1 VAEFLSVNE
10 HRAEKLVLES
20 DSELVFEAISPVGV
34 LGQLS
39 HGSHEATREE
49 LLGNVEALKFVHGL
63 HLLLTLGTRIV
74 QGLVLLLDQV
84 DLAFDLLL
92 PLVLVVLCALL
103 VLLFEFTDFLQLR
116 LFFDLED
123 GLLD

>member
-1 VAEFLSVNE
+1 M
-10 HRAEKLVLES
+10 
-20 DSELVFEAISPVGV
+20 
-34 LGQLS
+34 
-39 HGSHEATREE
+39 
-49 LLGNVEALKFVHGL
+49 HGL

-74 QGLVLLLDQV
+74 QCLVLLLDQI

-103 VLLFEFTDFLQLR
+103 VLLFEFSDLLKLR

-123 GLLD
+123 GLLDGLGEENVEDGLHFTVILE